1 MFHPYKENN
10 GIFLY
15 ILRHNIIN
23 FNIMEEEIRR
33 QAVEMVTKG
42 ISITEIATQL
52 NRSRQWVYKWA
63 ARSSTGNINWNES
76 QSRAPRAVANKI
88 SPDLEAA
95 IVAARKM
102 LLQHPHKES
111 GAYPILHELKRQG
124 IQAPSIA
131 TINRVLKK
139 HGLTQAKPRYA
150 KSGIDYPQDPLNM
163 QIMDLVGPRYL
174 RGAHRFFLLNIISND
189 TRHAGVYPI
198 LSKSAEDITRS
209 VTSFWKSYTIPDFLQ
224 MDNEL
229 SFKGSN
235 RHPRGLG
242 LLLRTALSLDVT
254 PRFIPMGEPWRNGV
268 IERFNQK
275 VEKTLL
281 SQEHKDFDD
290 LVVHSAE
297 FVETHNR
304 EHHYST
310 LQHKTPFELNLE
322 YDQPINP
329 LKRDYIVGD
338 RPPIDS
344 CNLNEIGFI
353 RLVRSDCL
361 INILNTEVKVNS
373 SLMHSYVEAILNL
386 NGHRLMIY
394 QDGIKKQSVEF
405 AMPVI

>member
-1 MFHPYKENN
+1 M
-10 GIFLY
+10 Y

-23 FNIMEEEIRR
+23 LSYIIEEELR
-33 QAVEMVTKG
+33 QQSEEMVSKG
-42 ISITEIATQL
+42 INITQIANQL

-63 ARSSTGNINWNES
+63 GRSSTGNINWNKS
-76 QSRAPRAVANKI
+76 QSRAPHAVANKI
-88 SPDLEAA
+88 SDALEDA

-102 LLQHPHKES
+102 LLQHPHKEA

-124 IQAPSIA
+124 LQPPSVA

-139 HGLTQAKPRYA
+139 HGLTQGKPKYV
-150 KSGIDYPQDPLNM
+150 KSGIDYPEDPFNM
-163 QIMDLVGPRYL
+163 QIMDLIGPRYL
-174 RGAHRFFLLNIISND
+174 KGANRFFLLNIISND

-198 LSKSAEDITRS
+198 LSKSGEDITRS

-242 LLLRTALSLDVT
+242 LLLRTALSMDVT
-254 PRFIPMGEPWRNGV
+254 PRFIPVGEPWRNGV

-290 LVVHSAE
+290 LLVHSAE
-297 FVETHNR
+297 FMETHNR

-310 LQHKTPFELNLE
+310 LLHKTPLELNLE
-322 YDQPINP
+322 YDLPIKP
-329 LKRDYIVGD
+329 LKTDYVVGD
-338 RPPIDS
+338 RPKIDS
-344 CNLNEIGFI
+344 YNLNEIRFI

-361 INILNTEVKVNS
+361 INILNTDIEVNS

>member
-1 MFHPYKENN
+1 
-10 GIFLY
+10 
-15 ILRHNIIN
+15 
-23 FNIMEEEIRR
+23 MEEEKLRR
-33 QAVEMVTKG
+33 QAVEMVSKG
-42 ISITEIATQL
+42 INITQIARQL

-63 ARSSTGNINWNES
+63 ARSSTGDINWNKS
-76 QSRAPRAVANKI
+76 QSRAPHAVANKI
-88 SPDLEAA
+88 SGDLEHA
-95 IVAARKM
+95 IVVARKM
-102 LLQHPHKES
+102 LLQHPHKEA

-124 IQAPSIA
+124 LHPPSVA

-139 HGLTQAKPRYA
+139 HGLTQGKPKYVKR
-150 KSGIDYPQDPLNM
+150 GIDYPEDPFNM

-174 RGAHRFFLLNIISND
+174 RGADRFFLLNIISND
-189 TRHAGVYPI
+189 TRHVGVYPI

-242 LLLRTALSLDVT
+242 LLLRTALSMDVT
-254 PRFIPMGEPWRNGV
+254 PRFIPVGEPWRNGV

-281 SQEHKDFDD
+281 CQEHKDFED
-290 LVVHSAE
+290 LLVHSAE
-297 FVETHNR
+297 FVEIHNR

-310 LQHKTPFELNLE
+310 LLHKTPLELNLE
-322 YDQPINP
+322 YDLPIKPLNP
-329 LKRDYIVGD
+329 DYVVGD
-338 RPPIDS
+338 RPRIDS
-344 CNLNEIGFI
+344 YNLNEISFI

-361 INILNTEVKVNS
+361 INILNTEVKVNP